1 LGLNQK
7 TQGPPP
13 KLKSLEFQI
22 DYLDSQLP
30 SYEEAFPDLDVFPR
44 LLYRLRKITF
54 GIERSA
60 QEKTK
65 GRVKPALLFS
75 KFVGSV

>member
-1 LGLNQK
+1 
-7 TQGPPP
+7 
-13 KLKSLEFQI
+13 
-22 DYLDSQLP
+22 LDSQLP